1 MENQIEI
8 PNNLIFNFN
17 KRSQKKLSF
26 KIRGRKKEKSKE
38 IFAEKVMVEF
48 SDSWP
53 IENFF
58 LFLCRHNIHVT
69 KFEVY
74 RREKKKKRNREKNS

>member
-1 MENQIEI
+1 MENY
-8 PNNLIFNFN
+8 
-17 KRSQKKLSF
+17 KKKKLSF
-26 KIRGRKKEKSKE
+26 EIRGRKKEKSKE
-38 IFAEKVMVEF
+38 IFAEKVMVGF
-48 SDSWP
+48 GDSRWP

-74 RREKKKKRNREKNS
+74 RGEKKKPREE